1 MQPTESIL
9 TTINGGLSTKFE
21 DCMGELHDRITTL
34 IKQMR
39 TKDTSMS
46 DTIEHLSDTTNTIT
60 STVEQKASQILNKT
74 KAVFDKV
81 KVQAGDVKN
90 PNRLSKPLPNNRDG
104 QSTK

>member
-74 KAVFDKV
+74 KHLALFSLRTESD
-81 KVQAGDVKN
+81 N
-90 PNRLSKPLPNNRDG
+90 PDATCELSP
-104 QSTK
+104 